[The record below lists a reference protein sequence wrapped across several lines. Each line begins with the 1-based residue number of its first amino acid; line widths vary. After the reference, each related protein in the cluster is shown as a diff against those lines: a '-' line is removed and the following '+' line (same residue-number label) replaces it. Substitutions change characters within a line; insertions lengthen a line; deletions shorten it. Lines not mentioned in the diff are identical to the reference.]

1 MTYKKFA
8 TVVLDERINKPL
20 DYGIPQAFEE
30 DLKVGNRVLV
40 ALRGEQ
46 LKGTVLFIRSKSAFD
61 NIQPILEVLL
71 DNQVIPDDLFK
82 LAEWM
87 SRYYA
92 TPLRKVISAIL
103 PASVRKETSGKVQ
116 QVVKPIVSKAK
127 IIELI
132 QLLRGRKNSQAK
144 VLEVLIN
151 HSEGIYLSDLIKESK
166 TSQSPINTLV
176 KEKVLAIETI
186 TVDRSLLLNEEF
198 FAVSPKTL
206 NEEQKKSFNSI
217 TKSIDQNQFEAHLIF
232 GVTGSGK
239 TEIYLQAIRHA
250 LDQGKGVILLVPE
263 VALTSQTIERL
274 KCRFSERMA
283 VLHYQLSDGERID
296 AWKAIHQGK
305 IKIVVGA
312 RSAVFSPVQNLGL
325 IIVDEEQEASFKQ
338 SEEQPCYHAR
348 DIAIVRAKMNH
359 ATVVLGSATPALES
373 YHNAIQKK
381 YTLHT
386 LTKRAEAT
394 SLPLVTIVDMQLSR
408 EKNPS
413 SYFSDILLTKIEK
426 RLKLGEQ
433 TILFLNRRG
442 YYRTLT
448 CVDCGY
454 TVKCPHCDQS
464 LTYHKSESNLLCHL
478 CGFELKPVPTCCE
491 KCQKPDTFR
500 FMGPGTEHVERAI
513 HAIFKNVRTLRMDA
527 DTTRKKGSHE
537 DYFKQFKSGKADIL
551 IGTQMIAKG
560 LHFPQ
565 VTLVG
570 ILNADS
576 ALNIPD
582 FRSTEQVFQLIT
594 QVGGR
599 SGRGELSGEVVIQTR
614 MKDHPIIQFASQE
627 DYLSFYKAEVESR
640 EMFGFPPFCNLVK
653 LQFTAE
659 AEKNAFEAAKKAK
672 DQLISSL
679 PANFTITP
687 IVPSGIA
694 KMQDRFRFQF
704 LIKGRPILGASTAL
718 LKLQETPQPKGVHLL
733 IDVDPLSTFS

>member
-1 MTYKKFA
+1 MIYKKFA
-8 TVVLDERINKPL
+8 TIVLDERLNKPL
-20 DYGIPQAFEE
+20 DYGIPVELE
-30 DLKVGNRVLV
+30 DSIQPGSRVLV
-40 ALRGEQ
+40 PLRQ
-46 LKGTVLFIRSKSAFD
+46 DKLKGTVLFVRNKSAFEQV
-61 NIQPILEVLL
+61 QPILEVLL
-71 DNQVIPDDLFK
+71 ENKAIPEDLFK

-92 TPLRKVISAIL
+92 TPMRKVMSAIL
-103 PASVRKETSGKVQ
+103 PSSVRKEPQGKVQ
-116 QVVKPIVSKAK
+116 QFVKSLLTRPKLIELTAHLRAKKSAQAK
-127 IIELI
+127 ILDFMID
-132 QLLRGRKNSQAK
+132 
-144 VLEVLIN
+144 
-151 HSEGIYLSDLIKESK
+151 HPEGMYLSDLIKEAK

-176 KEKVLAIETI
+176 KEKVLIIETKTI
-186 TVDRSLLLNEEF
+186 DRSLLLNEEF
-198 FAVSPKTL
+198 FLVSPKKL
-206 NEEQKKSFNSI
+206 NEEQKKSYDSI
-217 TKSIDQNQFEAHLIF
+217 IDSLDHNRFETHLIF

-250 LDQGKGVILLVPE
+250 LDRDKGVILLVPE

-274 KCRFSERMA
+274 KCRFQERMA
-283 VLHYQLSDGERID
+283 VLHYQLSDGERMD

-305 IKIVVGA
+305 IKIIVGA
-312 RSAVFSPVQNLGL
+312 RSAIFSPVQNLGL
-325 IIVDEEQEASFKQ
+325 IIVDEEQEGSFKQ

-359 ATVVLGSATPALES
+359 ATVVLGSATPALETF
-373 YHNAIQKK
+373 HNAINNK
-381 YTLHT
+381 YRLHV
-386 LTKRAEAT
+386 LTKRAEAQK
-394 SLPLVTIVDMQLSR
+394 LPEVTIVDMQLER
-408 EKNPS
+408 EKRPGT
-413 SYFSDILLTKIEK
+413 YFSDLLLSKIEK

-442 YYRTLT
+442 YYRTLS
-448 CVDCGY
+448 CNCCGY

-464 LTYHKSESNLLCHL
+464 LTYHKSAAMLLCHL
-478 CGFELKPVPTCCE
+478 CGYELKPVPENCE
-491 KCQKPDTFR
+491 KCHKPDTFK
-500 FMGPGTEHVERAI
+500 FQGPGTEHVERAI

-599 SGRGELSGEVVIQTR
+599 SGRGELAGEVVIQTS
-614 MKDHPIIQFASQE
+614 MKENPIIQMASKE
-627 DYLSFYKAEVESR
+627 DYPLFYQHEIESR
-640 EMFGFPPFCNLVK
+640 ALFNFPPFMNIIKV
-653 LQFTAE
+653 QFTAE
-659 AEKNAFEAAKKAK
+659 DEKSAFESAKKAK
-672 DQLISSL
+672 EELIHLL
-679 PANFTITP
+679 PENFVITP

-694 KMQDRFRFQF
+694 KIQDRYRFQF
-704 LIKGRPILGASTAL
+704 LIKGKPVLAASQAL

-733 IDVDPLSTFS
+733 VDIDPLSTFS

>member
-8 TVVLDERINKPL
+8 TIVLDERLNKPL
-20 DYGIPQAFEE
+20 DYGIPQEME
-30 DLKVGNRVLV
+30 QNIQPGSRVLV
-40 ALRGEQ
+40 SLRNDQ
-46 LKGTVLFIRSKSAFD
+46 IKGTVLFVRNKTAFE
-61 NIQPILEVLL
+61 NVLPILEVLL
-71 DNQVIPDDLFK
+71 DQKTIPEDLFK

-87 SRYYA
+87 SKYYA
-92 TPLRKVISAIL
+92 TPMRKVMSAIL
-103 PASVRKETSGKVQ
+103 PASVRKEPSGKTQ
-116 QVVKPIVSKAK
+116 QRVKSLLSKPK
-127 IIELI
+127 LIELI
-132 QLLRGRKNSQAK
+132 AHLRAKKSAQAK
-144 VLEVLIN
+144 ILDILLE
-151 HSEGIYLSDLIKESK
+151 HPDGMYLTDLIKEAK

-176 KEKVLAIETI
+176 KEKVLEIETI

-198 FAVSPKTL
+198 FAIAPKTL
-206 NEEQKKSFNSI
+206 NPEQQISYDKIVHSL
-217 TKSIDQNQFEAHLIF
+217 TAGVFETHLIF

-239 TEIYLQAIRHA
+239 TEIYLQAIRKA
-250 LDQGKGVILLVPE
+250 LDLGKGVILLVPE

-274 KCRFSERMA
+274 KCRFQERMA

-312 RSAVFSPVQNLGL
+312 RSAIFSPVQNLGL
-325 IIVDEEQEASFKQ
+325 IIVDEEQEGSFKQ

-373 YHNAIQKK
+373 FYNAKNKK
-381 YTLHT
+381 YSLHT
-386 LTKRAEAT
+386 LTQRAEAKN
-394 SLPLVTIVDMQLSR
+394 LPKVTIVDMQQER
-408 EKNPS
+408 EKSPGT
-413 SYFSDILLTKIEK
+413 YFSSVLLNKIEK
-426 RLKLGEQ
+426 RLQLGEQ

-442 YYRTLT
+442 FYRTLS
-448 CVDCGY
+448 CSACGY

-464 LTYHKSESNLLCHL
+464 LTYHKAASNLLCHL
-478 CGFELKPVPTCCE
+478 CGYEIKPVPTTCE
-491 KCQKPDTFR
+491 KCQKPETFK
-500 FMGPGTEHVERAI
+500 FQGPGTEHVERAL
-513 HAIFKNVRTLRMDA
+513 HAIFKNIRTLRMDA

-537 DYFKQFKSGKADIL
+537 AYFKQFKSGKADIL

-599 SGRGELSGEVVIQTR
+599 SGRGELPGEVVIQTC
-614 MKDHPIIQFASQE
+614 MKDHPIIQHASKE
-627 DYLSFYKAEVESR
+627 DYLSFYHSEVESR
-640 EMFGFPPFCNLVK
+640 EMFSFPPFTNLIK
-653 LQFTAE
+653 LVFTSE
-659 AEKNAFEAAKKAK
+659 EEKKAFEAAKNVK
-672 DQLISSL
+672 DQLIQLL

-694 KMQDRFRFQF
+694 KVQDRYRFQF
-704 LIKGRPILGASTAL
+704 LIKGKPIMAASSAL
-718 LKLQETPQPKGVHLL
+718 LKIQETAQPKGVHLL
-733 IDVDPLSTFS
+733 VDVDPLTTFS